1 MVVEIGPLVAFQ
13 YFCSESGTKFR
24 KVGTSSDFS
33 PSSALSNTEVLG
45 KLRGIGRT
53 GIRQPSLLSTF
64 RQSVPL
70 LDPLSEKATGTDLT
84 DAGDSSTADQGIAP
98 HLGARALLLPC
109 EFLPSS
115 GHPSTGDGTAMG
127 ISRGESSMPPSSLE
141 PERRSKA
148 PPRFRP
154 PTPYSPA
161 AASWAIDSMRRTR

>member
-45 KLRGIGRT
+45 KLRDIGRT

-98 HLGARALLLPC
+98 TWAP
-109 EFLPSS
+109 EPSS
-115 GHPSTGDGTAMG
+115 CRASSCRLHGTRQQG
-127 ISRGESSMPPSSLE
+127 T
-141 PERRSKA
+141 ERR
-148 PPRFRP
+148 
-154 PTPYSPA
+154 
-161 AASWAIDSMRRTR
+161 WA